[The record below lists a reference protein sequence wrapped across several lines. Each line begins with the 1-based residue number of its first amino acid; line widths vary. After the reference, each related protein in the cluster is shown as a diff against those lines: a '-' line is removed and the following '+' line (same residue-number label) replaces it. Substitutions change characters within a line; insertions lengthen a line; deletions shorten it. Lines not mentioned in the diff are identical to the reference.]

1 MDIKIL
7 MSFIAVAKHKSFSEA
22 ARELHTVQPAIS
34 RHISAL
40 ENELSVSLFKRN
52 SRDVAITAAG
62 QQLLKD
68 AQEIIALTQQAKIQ
82 VQRTH
87 NGQLGTLRIAHL
99 SSACL
104 TFIASLVRKYR
115 LHYPHVHVVIY
126 EMTATEQIEAFKNKR
141 IDIGFSRPL
150 PSIIKDEFTSHTIY
164 TDKLVAIVNDTHVL
178 ATREIIDLSELANEH
193 FIIFNRDEALG
204 LFDETTSIC
213 KSAGFSPNIV
223 SQPKHMQTLVTEV
236 AAGLGVAIAPNCVSK
251 LYSSACHFLQLASVT
266 SDIPVEL
273 HYKNSSATVDAFL
286 EITLKAIPEIRQS
299 MGELI

>member
-7 MSFIAVAKHKSFSEA
+7 SSFIAVSKHKSFSEA
-22 ARELHTVQPAIS
+22 AKELHTVQPAIS
-34 RHISAL
+34 RHISGL
-40 ENELSVSLFKRN
+40 ENELGVSLFKRN

-68 AQEIIALTQQAKIQ
+68 AQEIIALTEQAKIQ

-87 NGQLGTLRIAHL
+87 KGQLGTLRIAHL

-104 TFIASLVRKYR
+104 TFMAKLVRTYK
-115 LHYPHVHVVIY
+115 LHYPQVHVVLY
-126 EMTATEQIEAFKNKR
+126 EMTATEQIDAFKNQR

-150 PSIIKDEFTSHTIY
+150 PNSIQDEFIY
-164 TDKLVAIVNDTHVL
+164 HVIYIDKLVAIVNDTHAL
-178 ATREIIDLSELANEH
+178 AAHETIKLSELINED

-204 LFDETTSIC
+204 LFDETISIC

-251 LYSSACHFLQLASVT
+251 LYSSACHFLELESVT
-266 SDIPVEL
+266 SEIPVEL

-299 MGELI
+299 MGKLL